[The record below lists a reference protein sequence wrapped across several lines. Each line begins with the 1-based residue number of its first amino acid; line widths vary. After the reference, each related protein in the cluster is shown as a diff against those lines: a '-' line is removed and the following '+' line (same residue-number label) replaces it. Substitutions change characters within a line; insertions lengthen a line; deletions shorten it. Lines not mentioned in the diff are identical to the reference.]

1 MDKIRELSELVREI
15 PDGST
20 IGLGGFVITR
30 CPMAFAAELIRQG
43 KKDLI
48 CYSIMGAM
56 EADLLVGAGCV
67 KEYSYAG
74 GSLDRFARLE
84 RINASIN
91 NGNKPAVVKEYS
103 ALSLAL
109 MFQAGS
115 MGAPFVPTKS
125 LIGTD
130 MLETLLANGD
140 DTVRMGKDP
149 WTGEDWL
156 YIKACHP
163 DYTIIHANAVDETG
177 NVIIRGAVWDLE
189 MAKSCKK
196 LLVTAERLVSNEYVK
211 AHPEEVSIP
220 GAYTYAAAIVPAGCY
235 PTAIFGEYDFDAKAM
250 WHYAAAAKEQ
260 DSFDK
265 MVKEYILGTK
275 DHYEFM
281 QKVGGLRRLSE
292 LQVDTTKS
300 YRIQDLTKPKV

>member
-1 MDKIRELSELVREI
+1 MNKIRELSEIVREI

-20 IGLGGFVITR
+20 IGLGGFVINR

-43 KKDLI
+43 KKYLN
-48 CYSIMGAM
+48 CFSIMGSM
-56 EADLLVGAGCV
+56 EGDLLVGAGCV
-67 KEYSYAG
+67 NEYSYAG
-74 GSLDRFARLE
+74 GSLDRFGRLE
-84 RINASIN
+84 RVNASIN
-91 NGNKPAVVKEYS
+91 NGNNPALVKEYS

-130 MLETLLANGD
+130 MLEILLERED

-177 NVIIRGAVWDLE
+177 NVIIKGAIWDAE
-189 MAKSCKK
+189 MAKASKK
-196 LLVTAERLVSNEYVK
+196 LIVTAERLVSNEYVK
-211 AHPEEVSIP
+211 AHPEEVVIP
-220 GAYTYAAAIVPAGCY
+220 SAYTYAAAIVPAGCY
-235 PTAIFGEYDFDAKAM
+235 PTAIFGDYDFDAKAM
-250 WHYAAAAKEQ
+250 WYYAEAAKEQ
-260 DSFDK
+260 DSFDEL
-265 MVKEYILGTK
+265 VKEYILGTK
-275 DHYEFM
+275 DHYDFI
-281 QKVGGLRRLSE
+281 QKVGGLKRLSE
-292 LQVDTTKS
+292 LSVDTTKS
-300 YRIQDLTKPKV
+300 YRIQDLTKPKA